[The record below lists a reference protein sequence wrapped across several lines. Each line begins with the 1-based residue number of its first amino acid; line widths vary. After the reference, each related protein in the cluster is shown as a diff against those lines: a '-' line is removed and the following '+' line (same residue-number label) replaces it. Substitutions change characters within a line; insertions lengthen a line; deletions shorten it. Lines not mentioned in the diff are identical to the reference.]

1 MNAKSSSPRFLFGD
15 RVRNN
20 LKPAPVAAIA
30 TNPATPVVEPA
41 AAPTPPPAPKPE
53 APFNLEAELAKLDEP
68 ERKALERAVG
78 VINVPIEWI
87 VRTRLGFIKPR
98 EVVHT
103 IVLHENPD
111 TEALFITWL
120 LTSNSSIRER
130 FNVKEGA
137 SLNFVPSGE
146 LKPNEQPW
154 KEFCSAQV
162 NAKYLEEHGFL
173 FVDCGGG
180 GARLDQHGREEN
192 TLGTKVSSLDIL
204 VAYYYEAF
212 HEFGHLVQLLSLI
225 SRNDKTGEMIA
236 KQTSA
241 SRKTSKTPH
250 TARHIRNIL
259 DGLNERVKEDRTF
272 SWNRVA
278 DLIFIAFEGAEN
290 FCASLCTGEESDWA
304 EIEEKKYQIFLFE
317 TFAEHLPKPVTD
329 REAKERGHKRGSLEA
344 DQLGHKRGRRVIG
357 EERKAIIDRCV
368 ENDRVA
374 ALRRRTLL
382 ESLNEVFEG
391 ALAKLESDWVEAT
404 RDYHRFNR
412 LEVLEDLAFVR
423 RDDSR
428 EDEAQRVPTRGR
440 VYVVLAVSN
449 SNRFGA
455 YTRYLLNGIEKQRV
469 KTDLIVIARQR
480 YGVNLLPP
488 AVEDK
493 PKLLT
498 AGQTEEVMSAKDGPA
513 SSVTKAETAETVV
526 LETVGPATAVDAG
539 PELAAEFEPDEGNGV
554 EDEPET
560 GPDDEIVKGGDYAGL
575 PKKVKRAI
583 AAAVDATKA
592 KVVTIQIRNPVVK
605 GDRIANCKFGIATT
619 HIYLNDVV
627 EAIRGAMA
635 EASGMEIVDNDLANA
650 PYLTM
655 RDRKGNEYRL
665 DYRPEWGTYYGDWF
679 KTNQTLPFSRLPAR
693 VIQELVIKALCAA
706 SDKLL
711 AQAKRGEITLE
722 LPEWF
727 VRLDEMLDLAS
738 ESAN

>member
-1 MNAKSSSPRFLFGD
+1 MNGRPSSSRFLFGE
-15 RVRNN
+15 RV
-20 LKPAPVAAIA
+20 PVPVAAIA
-30 TNPATPVVEPA
+30 TNPATPVAMPA
-41 AAPTPPPAPKPE
+41 AAPPPSPAPKPE
-53 APFNLEAELAKLDEP
+53 APFDLATELAKLDEL

-78 VINVPIEWI
+78 VISVPIEWI
-87 VRTRLGFIKPR
+87 VRTRLGFTKPR

-111 TEALFITWL
+111 VEALFIAWL
-120 LTSNSSIRER
+120 LISNSSIRER

-146 LKPNEQPW
+146 LKPEGLLW
-154 KEFCSAQV
+154 KKYRPEQV
-162 NAKYLEEHGFL
+162 NAEYLEEHGFL

-192 TLGTKVSSLDIL
+192 TLGTKVSSLDLL
-204 VAYYYEAF
+204 VACFPEIF
-212 HEFGHLVQLLSLI
+212 HLYPHLVSLFSLI

-241 SRKTSKTPH
+241 SLKASKTPH
-250 TARHIRNIL
+250 TPRHIRNIL

-278 DLIFIAFEGAEN
+278 DLTFIAFEGAEN
-290 FCASLCTGEESDWA
+290 FCASLCTGEDSDWA

-329 REAKERGHKRGSLEA
+329 REAKEFGRERGNLEA
-344 DQLGHKRGRRVIG
+344 DRLGEKRGRQVPDK
-357 EERKAIIDRCV
+357 ERKAIIDRCV

-391 ALAKLESDWVEAT
+391 ALKKLESDWVEAT

-412 LEVLEDLAFVR
+412 DEVLEGLAFVR

-428 EDEAQRVPTRGR
+428 EDEAQRVPTQGR
-440 VYVVLAVSN
+440 VYVVLAVSG
-449 SNRFGA
+449 SNRFGS
-455 YTRYLLNGIEKQRV
+455 YTRYLYNGIEKKRV
-469 KTDLIVIARQR
+469 KADLIAIARQR
-480 YGVNLLPP
+480 YGVNILPP
-488 AVEDK
+488 ATENK
-493 PKLLT
+493 PKHLT
-498 AGQTEEVMSAKDGPA
+498 AGQASEAVIEKDGLA
-513 SSVTKAETAETVV
+513 NSATKTETAETVV
-526 LETVGPATAVDAG
+526 LETAGPATAVDAG
-539 PELAAEFEPDEGNGV
+539 PELAAEFEPDEGNSV

-560 GPDDEIVKGGDYAGL
+560 GPDDEIVKDGDYAGL

-679 KTNQTLPFSRLPAR
+679 KTNQTLPFCRLPAR
-693 VIQELVIKALCAA
+693 VIQELVIKALSAA
-706 SDKLL
+706 SDKLF
-711 AQAKRGEITLE
+711 AQAKRGEIALE

-738 ESAN
+738 ESAD